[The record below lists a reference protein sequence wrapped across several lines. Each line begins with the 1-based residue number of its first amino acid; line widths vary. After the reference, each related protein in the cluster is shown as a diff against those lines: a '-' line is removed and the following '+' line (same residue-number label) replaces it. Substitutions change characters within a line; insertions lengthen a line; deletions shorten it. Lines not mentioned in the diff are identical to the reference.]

1 MQDLDVGEEDRLA
14 MEAMMDM
21 SDNFDMPSSSA
32 MVQPMHEEDEAAG
45 RFRITPGSRLLPLT
59 CPV

>member
-1 MQDLDVGEEDRLA
+1 

-32 MVQPMHEEDEAAG
+32 MVQPMDEDEEEAG
-45 RFRITPGSRLLPLT
+45 TGTSFF
-59 CPV
+59 

>member
-1 MQDLDVGEEDRLA
+1 

-32 MVQPMHEEDEAAG
+32 MVQPMDDEEE
-45 RFRITPGSRLLPLT
+45 GSGTLPYLGS
-59 CPV
+59 

>member
-1 MQDLDVGEEDRLA
+1 

-32 MVQPMHEEDEAAG
+32 MVQPMDEDMDDGPTSASIHI
-45 RFRITPGSRLLPLT
+45 FRHS
-59 CPV
+59 

>member
-1 MQDLDVGEEDRLA
+1 

-32 MVQPMHEEDEAAG
+32 MVQPMDDEDEAEG
-45 RFRITPGSRLLPLT
+45 KYTRPFP
-59 CPV
+59 